1 LLAQKPRERGS
12 LCVGWGYKYFTEG
25 AEVPKQVIP
34 GFEFFT
40 RDNVDD
46 PDMQKWICGEQNRS
60 WGEVALQMGL
70 PLPQSAKNCR
80 QLEENQAFHLSQH
93 GWGVRNRKRFG
104 TTA

>member
-1 LLAQKPRERGS
+1 MLAQKPREMGS

-46 PDMQKWICGEQNRS
+46 PDMQKWIYG
-60 WGEVALQMGL
+60 
-70 PLPQSAKNCR
+70 K
-80 QLEENQAFHLSQH
+80 
-93 GWGVRNRKRFG
+93 
-104 TTA
+104 